1 MKGAIQ
7 IKDNETTAE
16 KLTEMLNI
24 FELKPNRLLS
34 FKKVIKKKILMK
46 FILLMTKAK
55 FIKTRL
61 KKLKK

>member
-34 FKKVIKKKILMK
+34 FKKSILRRK
-46 FILLMTKAK
+46 Y
-55 FIKTRL
+55 
-61 KKLKK
+61 

>member
-46 FILLMTKAK
+46 FILLMKKAK

-61 KKLKK
+61 KN